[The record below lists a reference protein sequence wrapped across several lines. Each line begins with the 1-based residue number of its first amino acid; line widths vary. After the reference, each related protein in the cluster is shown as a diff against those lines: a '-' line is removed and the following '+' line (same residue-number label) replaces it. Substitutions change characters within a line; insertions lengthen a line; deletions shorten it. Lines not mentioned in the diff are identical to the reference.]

1 MNKDK
6 MHDSHKVDKAGPAMK
21 QDMYTEHKQKAGRDH
36 QTHHASMVADFR
48 KRFWV
53 SLIVT
58 VPILILSPLIQELLG
73 ITEVIDFPGDLYV
86 LWGLSSFIFF
96 YGGFPF
102 LKGIFE
108 ELRAKNP
115 GMMTLIALAIVTAY
129 TYSSAVVLGLS
140 GKVFFWELA
149 SLIDVMLLGHW
160 IEMRSIMGASKALEE
175 LVRLMPSDAHK
186 LMPDGSMKDVPL
198 EDLVKGD
205 KIVVK
210 PGEKIPADGEVIEGE
225 TSVNEAMLTGESIPI
240 SKHESAKVIGGSI
253 NGEGSI
259 TVEVQKTGND
269 SYLSQ
274 VIELV
279 KQAQES
285 KSRTQDL
292 ASRAARWLTIIGISS
307 GVTTIIVWLVIINQE
322 AVFAL
327 ERMVT
332 VLVIT
337 CPHALGLAVPLVVAV
352 STAISAKSGLLIRN
366 RAAFERARNIQAI
379 MFDKTGTLTLGEF
392 GITDIISFKKDTD
405 KEELLKYAASVEVYS
420 EHPIARGM
428 VSSSEDRFTAEGF
441 KAIPGKGARAKVNG
455 REVMIV
461 SPGYI
466 SEKRITVDEKRIKD
480 LEAQGKT
487 IVYVM
492 IDDNL
497 KGAIALA
504 DKIRP
509 ESREAISKL
518 KGMGIKC
525 MMITGDNKQVAKWV
539 ADEVGLDEYF
549 AEVLPD
555 QKAEKLKEVQSR
567 GLIVAMTGDG
577 VNDAPAL
584 AQADV
589 GIAIGAGTDVAIE
602 TADIILTKS
611 NPLDVLAIVSLA
623 KATYRKMVQNLGWA
637 TGYNVVAIPLA
648 AGVLFTYGILL
659 TPALGALLMS
669 LSTVIVAVNARFLKV
684 KA

>member
-1 MNKDK
+1 MRQHGSEK
-6 MHDSHKVDKAGPAMK
+6 P
-21 QDMYTEHKQKAGRDH
+21 AGRNKMSSH
-36 QTHHASMVADFR
+36 GNHSSHAKMIADFK

-73 ITEVIDFPGDLYV
+73 ITEAIDFPGDSYV

-96 YGGFPF
+96 YGGYPF
-102 LKGIFE
+102 LKGIVE

-115 GMMTLIALAIVTAY
+115 GMMTLIALAIITAY
-129 TYSSAVVLGLS
+129 TYSSAVIFGLG

-175 LVRLMPSDAHK
+175 LARLMPSDAHK
-186 LMPDGSMKDVPL
+186 LMPDGSMKDIPL
-198 EDLVKGD
+198 EELVKGD
-205 KIVVK
+205 KIIIK
-210 PGEKIPADGEVIEGE
+210 PGEKIPADGEVIKGE
-225 TSVNEAMLTGESIPI
+225 TSVNEAMLTGESKPV
-240 SKHESAKVIGGSI
+240 SKHASAKVIGGSI

-259 TVEVQKTGND
+259 TVEVQKTGRD

-279 KQAQES
+279 RQAQES

-292 ASRAARWLTIIGISS
+292 ANRAARWLTIIGISS
-307 GVTTIIVWLVIINQE
+307 GVITIIVWLVIINQE

-352 STAISAKSGLLIRN
+352 STAISARKGLLIRN
-366 RAAFERARNIQAI
+366 RTAFERARNIQAI

-392 GITDIISFKKDTD
+392 GVTDVISFDEELG
-405 KEELLKYAASVEVYS
+405 KEELLKYAASVEAYS
-420 EHPIARGM
+420 EHPIARGI
-428 VSSSEDRFTAEGF
+428 VSPAEDRFTVEGF
-441 KAIPGKGARAKVNG
+441 KAIPGQGARAKVNG
-455 REVMIV
+455 REVMV
-461 SPGYI
+461 ASPGYI
-466 SEKRITVDEKRIKD
+466 SKKDIIVDGKKIKD
-480 LEAQGKT
+480 IEAQGKT

-492 IDDNL
+492 IDGNL

-509 ESREAISKL
+509 ESKEAISKL

-555 QKAEKLKEVQSR
+555 KKAEKVKEIQSR

-611 NPLDVLAIVSLA
+611 NPLDVLAIISLA
-623 KATYRKMVQNLGWA
+623 KATYRKMIQNLGWA
-637 TGYNVVAIPLA
+637 TGYNVIAIPLA

-669 LSTVIVAVNARFLKV
+669 LSTVIVAVNARFLRIE
-684 KA
+684 A

>member
-1 MNKDK
+1 MKR
-6 MHDSHKVDKAGPAMK
+6 DSHGDSKDMGPH
-21 QDMYTEHKQKAGRDH
+21 DN
-36 QTHHASMVADFR
+36 HHTRMVADFK

-58 VPILILSPLIQELLG
+58 VPVLILSPLIQELLG
-73 ITEVIDFPGDLYV
+73 ISEALDFSGDLYI
-86 LWGLSSFIFF
+86 LWGLSTFIFF
-96 YGGFPF
+96 YGGYPF

-108 ELRAKNP
+108 ELKVKNP
-115 GMMTLIALAIVTAY
+115 GMMTLIALAIITAY
-129 TYSSAVVLGLS
+129 TYSSAVVFGLP

-175 LVRLMPSDAHK
+175 LARLMPSDAHK

-198 EDLVKGD
+198 KDLVKGD
-205 KIVVK
+205 RIIVK
-210 PGEKIPADGEVIEGE
+210 PGEKIPADGGVIKGE
-225 TSVNEAMLTGESIPI
+225 TSVNEAMLTGESKPV
-240 SKHESAKVIGGSI
+240 SKRASDKVIGGSI

-259 TVEVQKTGND
+259 TVEVQKTGSE

-279 KQAQES
+279 RQAQES

-307 GVTTIIVWLVIINQE
+307 GVITMVVWLVIINQE
-322 AVFAL
+322 TAFAL

-352 STAISAKSGLLIRN
+352 STAISAKNGLLIKN
-366 RAAFERARNIQAI
+366 RVAFEMARNIQA
-379 MFDKTGTLTLGEF
+379 MVFDKTGTLTLGEF
-392 GITDIISFKKDTD
+392 GITDIVPLEKGIG
-405 KEELLKYAASVEVYS
+405 KEELLKYASSVEVYS
-420 EHPIARGM
+420 EHPIARGI
-428 VSSSEDRFTAEGF
+428 VSSSVDRYTAEGF
-441 KAIPGKGARAKVNG
+441 KAIFGKGAQAKING
-455 REVMIV
+455 KEVMVV
-461 SPGYI
+461 SPGFI
-466 SEKRITVDEKRIKD
+466 NEKHIAVDDTRIDGIES
-480 LEAQGKT
+480 QGKT
-487 IVYVM
+487 IVYIL
-492 IDDNL
+492 IDGKL

-509 ESREAISKL
+509 ESKEAISRL
-518 KGMGIKC
+518 KAMGIKC

-549 AEVLPD
+549 AEVLPGK
-555 QKAEKLKEVQSR
+555 KAEKLKEIQAR

-611 NPLDVLAIVSLA
+611 NPLDVLSIVILA
-623 KATYRKMVQNLGWA
+623 KATYRKMIQNLGWA
-637 TGYNVVAIPLA
+637 TGYNIIAIPLA
-648 AGVLFTYGILL
+648 AGVLFNYGILL
-659 TPALGALLMS
+659 TPAVGALLMS
-669 LSTVIVAVNARFLKV
+669 LSTIIVAVNARLLRV
-684 KA
+684 SV

>member
-1 MNKDK
+1 MI
-6 MHDSHKVDKAGPAMK
+6 
-21 QDMYTEHKQKAGRDH
+21 
-36 QTHHASMVADFR
+36 ADFK

-73 ITEVIDFPGDLYV
+73 ITEAIDFPGDSYV

-96 YGGFPF
+96 YGGYPF
-102 LKGIFE
+102 LKGIVE

-115 GMMTLIALAIVTAY
+115 DMMTLIALSIITAY
-129 TYSSAVVLGLS
+129 TYSSAVIFGLG

-175 LVRLMPSDAHK
+175 LARLMPSDAHK
-186 LMPDGSMKDVPL
+186 LMPDGSMKDIPL
-198 EDLVKGD
+198 EELVKGD
-205 KIVVK
+205 KIIIK
-210 PGEKIPADGEVIEGE
+210 PGEKIPADGEVIKGE
-225 TSVNEAMLTGESIPI
+225 TSVNEAMLTGESKPV
-240 SKHESAKVIGGSI
+240 SKHASAKVIGGSI

-259 TVEVQKTGND
+259 TVEVQKTGRD

-279 KQAQES
+279 RQAQES

-292 ASRAARWLTIIGISS
+292 ANRAARWLTIIGISS
-307 GVTTIIVWLVIINQE
+307 GVITIIVWLVIINQE

-337 CPHALGLAVPLVVAV
+337 CPHALGLAVPLVIAV
-352 STAISAKSGLLIRN
+352 STAISARKGLLIRN
-366 RAAFERARNIQAI
+366 RTAFERARNIQAI

-392 GITDIISFKKDTD
+392 GVTDVISFDEELG
-405 KEELLKYAASVEVYS
+405 KEELLKYAASVEAYS
-420 EHPIARGM
+420 EHPIARGI
-428 VSSSEDRFTAEGF
+428 VSPAEDRFTVEGF
-441 KAIPGKGARAKVNG
+441 KAIPGQGARAKVNG
-455 REVMIV
+455 REVMV
-461 SPGYI
+461 ASPGYI
-466 SEKRITVDEKRIKD
+466 SKKDIIVDGKKIKD
-480 LEAQGKT
+480 IEAQGKT

-492 IDDNL
+492 IDGNL

-509 ESREAISKL
+509 ESKEAISKL

-555 QKAEKLKEVQSR
+555 KKAEKVKEIQSR

-611 NPLDVLAIVSLA
+611 NPLDVLAIISLA
-623 KATYRKMVQNLGWA
+623 KATYRKMIQNLGWA
-637 TGYNVVAIPLA
+637 TGYNVIAIPLA

-669 LSTVIVAVNARFLKV
+669 LSTVIVAVNARFLRIE
-684 KA
+684 A